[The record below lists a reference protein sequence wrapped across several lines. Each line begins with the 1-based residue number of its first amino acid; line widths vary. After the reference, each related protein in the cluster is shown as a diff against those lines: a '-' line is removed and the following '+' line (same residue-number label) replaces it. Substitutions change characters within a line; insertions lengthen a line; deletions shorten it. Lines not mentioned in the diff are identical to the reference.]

1 MLFRSLDL
9 GGDVLARVLDVAEG
23 LVGGAVD
30 VRQCNFPLGS
40 DLVEDIRRDGQLGAA
55 SVDDGR
61 VAGVFTGLLHRLL
74 AVEHA
79 LALERP
85 GAEPVLEVLEGLKA
99 AGATDDLGRVVAA
112 EQRVRDLVHL
122 LGGDRE
128 ADHGTVDDA
137 IFAERPQV
145 VQLSLLHVLVRG
157 EAKDAVGVVAKAL
170 RPVEGEELEEGALV
184 LLDLGVELSSLNSLL
199 LVQRLNAGV
208 VLPDEAL
215 KLGRSVCELRGSLG
229 EDLVG
234 LGLVHVVRHGLA
246 AGVLLVS
253 ADEAARDGVI
263 LLEVIV
269 TGGLIVA
276 EHRSDGKIL
285 RAGVKDD
292 SGRLAGGR
300 AHVDGAEVDGVV
312 AAVERHLQ
320 LQVVLLVDVSVGD
333 LTDQLRGVRFSM
345 SLRKLDDISLK
356 VRLVLEVVRK
366 LLQASGLVLTALL

>member
-1 MLFRSLDL
+1 M
-9 GGDVLARVLDVAEG
+9 
-23 LVGGAVD
+23 
-30 VRQCNFPLGS
+30 
-40 DLVEDIRRDGQLGAA
+40 
-55 SVDDGR
+55 
-61 VAGVFTGLLHRLL
+61 
-74 AVEHA
+74 
-79 LALERP
+79 
-85 GAEPVLEVLEGLKA
+85 K
-99 AGATDDLGRVVAA
+99 
-112 EQRVRDLVHL
+112 
-122 LGGDRE
+122 
-128 ADHGTVDDA
+128 
-137 IFAERPQV
+137 
-145 VQLSLLHVLVRG
+145 LSLLHVLVRG
-157 EAKDAVGVVAKAL
+157 EAKDAVGVVAQAL

-199 LVQRLNAGV
+199 LVQRLDAGV

-215 KLGRSVCELRGSLG
+215 KLGRSVSELRGSLG
-229 EDLVG
+229 EDLVR

-246 AGVLLVS
+246 TGVLLVS

-276 EHRSDGKIL
+276 KHRSDGKIL

-292 SGRLAGGR
+292 SGRLARGR

-333 LTDQLRGVRFSM
+333 LTDQLRGVHFGM
-345 SLRKLDDISLK
+345 SLRNDISLK

-366 LLQASGLVLTALL
+366 LLQAGGLVLTALL